1 MKSTLSD
8 KPLQELVNK
17 TKRFLGLEGGLGQGI
32 TNIDQLFN
40 EVQPYCNYLN
50 IELIQY
56 LTCTTTPALAS
67 SVTKYAKNL
76 LSFLLSSQLE
86 FITSAM
92 TKPTSSK
99 TKTTSAVTLKLSYHW
114 NKYSLYTLLRAMEC
128 CLKVKAIYIRHIIR
142 DKSDSMLLFKLF
154 LPHQLC
160 EHISTLLAS
169 NQKQISQ
176 FGIMKVDLHTS
187 GHSSVFTS
195 DIEFASFESS
205 CFRAVTD
212 GNAIVLVTMLLLQLV
227 FTDCTNREEETP
239 LMIAAGEGQQ
249 QILHTLLALG
259 ANVDAFSKKGQNAS
273 MIAFQRNQSVAVRIL
288 NKEATKSQ
296 QINRRRSASILVTK
310 PKKKKEAQ
318 KGIYNFKM
326 CSKFMNIS
334 STDVDNASKGG
345 AEHIV
350 TSDAPSEVGGD
361 GKEQGKHIESPSIK
375 EAVSNKGNLI

>member
-1 MKSTLSD
+1 MKNTLSD
-8 KPLQELVNK
+8 KPLQELVNE

-32 TNIDQLFN
+32 TDIDQLFN
-40 EVQPYCNYLN
+40 KVQPYCNYLN

-56 LTCTTTPALAS
+56 LTRTTTPALAS

-76 LSFLLSSQLE
+76 LSFLQSAQLE
-86 FITSAM
+86 FVTSAM

-142 DKSDSMLLFKLF
+142 DKSDPKQLLFKFF
-154 LPHQLC
+154 LPLPC
-160 EHISTLLAS
+160 EQHIRTLLAS
-169 NQKQISQ
+169 NQKKMSQ

-227 FTDCTNREEETP
+227 FTDCTNREEETS

-249 QILHTLLALG
+249 QILHTLLAVG

-273 MIAFQRNQSVAVRIL
+273 MIAFQRNQSAAVRIL

-296 QINRRRSASILVTK
+296 QINRRRSASILVKK
-310 PKKKKEAQ
+310 PQKKKEAQ
-318 KGIYNFKM
+318 KGIYTI
-326 CSKFMNIS
+326 SKC
-334 STDVDNASKGG
+334 VA
-345 AEHIV
+345 
-350 TSDAPSEVGGD
+350 
-361 GKEQGKHIESPSIK
+361 
-375 EAVSNKGNLI
+375 NL